1 MSGRAER
8 AAAPVDSRNGPSRA
22 VRGRPPGGPDTDVT
36 NGERALDGNT
46 TDDGTADSQRTDSG
60 LDATPQSGY

>member
-1 MSGRAER
+1 
-8 AAAPVDSRNGPSRA
+8 
-22 VRGRPPGGPDTDVT
+22 VT